1 MSALLDVRSINVR
14 QWTLSICTLLV
25 AGALA
30 LVVTMPS
37 ARAHG
42 IVGNRLFPGTLSF
55 DDPAVADE
63 FALSPFTSEK
73 HLAADGSDVVDN
85 TISWSLLR
93 LLTPTLGVVVE
104 GGWIH
109 RNWGELRTAGFDGT
123 AIALKGLLY
132 KNEEHEIMLSGA
144 LTWRIGGSGSGGS
157 MVRGLTRSSPASFS
171 GRVSGIYPTASLG

>member
-157 MVRGLTRSSPASFS
+157 MAPFS
-171 GRVSGIYPTASLG
+171 

>member
-1 MSALLDVRSINVR
+1 MTWCGVNREVSMSALLPNLLVRSIDVR
-14 QWTLSICTLLV
+14 QWTFSICTLLV
-25 AGALA
+25 GGALA

-42 IVGNRLFPGTLSF
+42 IAGNRLFPGTLSF

-109 RNWGELRTAGFDGT
+109 RNWGELRTSGFDAT
-123 AIALKGLLY
+123 AIALKGLLG
-132 KNEEHEIMLSGA
+132 N
-144 LTWRIGGSGSGGS
+144 
-157 MVRGLTRSSPASFS
+157 SF
-171 GRVSGIYPTASLG
+171 PK